1 MEAAEHVPASPRVP
15 DLVEL
20 PSDFWTPTQWS
31 VFLALADA
39 VLAPIVPES
48 ELEDKAAQIRMP
60 DDQFAQLL
68 DRFDAAVARPGGDS
82 DNNSSSSSS
91 SSSSDAKAL
100 ARAVLKDSFSTNPAL
115 AGHLRRTVSVTVHH
129 RLRTRIGG
137 LLGALST
144 RTGALFLT
152 GRCIPLHLQPLHARE
167 AALRRW
173 LASYLPAMR
182 AFAKSVAALA
192 QNSWV
197 QASPLFKQASGY
209 TDVPHPWRP
218 GPGFEFEFL
227 QFPRRGPTESDAGSD
242 AAAAAAAAAAAESE
256 PVVVETDVV
265 IVGSGCGGG
274 VCAKVLAEAG
284 HRVLV
289 LEKGHHH
296 PPSQLPMP
304 QEQGSRLLFENGGVA
319 ATTDGALNVVAGST
333 WGGGGTVNWS
343 VCLQTQDYVRRE
355 WARGAR
361 GVPWFESAEFQA
373 CLDRVCDHVG
383 APPGS
388 EAAVRHTHRGR
399 ALLDGCAR
407 LGWRA
412 APLRQNSGGAEHWCG
427 RCTLGCHGG
436 EKRGPAVSWL
446 PDAAR
451 AGAVFAEGFRVDR
464 VLFGGDEATGE
475 KVATGV
481 VGTWTSRDPQGGVA
495 GPVESRVV
503 REVVVKAKKV
513 VVSAGSL
520 WSPVILKKSG
530 LENPNIGKNLYLH
543 PCNIVGAY
551 YDQELNPW
559 EGGIIT
565 SYCSEFEDLDGKGHG
580 VKLEA
585 TCQVPYMSLPM
596 LPWRGAADFKLAA
609 ARFGRMDAYIAL
621 TRDRDPGAVLADPA
635 TGEPVID
642 YRPSAFDRAHTLE
655 GVVALSRI
663 CHAAGAREI
672 RPLLPGVEP
681 FVRRPKEVAAAA
693 AAAAEAEEK
702 TDGQDAA
709 FEAWVAELRR
719 VGNAPPLA
727 PFSSAHQMGTCR
739 MAPRAEDGVVDPEG
753 RVWGVDGL
761 FVADAS
767 VFPSASGVNPMVTNL
782 AIADWIARGV
792 DRELRGAEVAGRV
805 VG

>member
-1 MEAAEHVPASPRVP
+1 MEATEHAPAGPRVP
-15 DLVEL
+15 DLAEL
-20 PSDFWTPTQWS
+20 PSDYWTPTQWG

-48 ELEDKAAQIRMP
+48 ELEDKAAQIHMP
-60 DDQFAQLL
+60 DDQFEKLL
-68 DRFDAAVARPGGDS
+68 DLFDAAVARPRDGS
-82 DNNSSSSSS
+82 SSSSSS
-91 SSSSDAKAL
+91 SSSSDAKDL

-115 AGHLRRTVSVTVHH
+115 AGHLRRTISAVIHH
-129 RLRTRIGG
+129 RLRKQIGG
-137 LLGALST
+137 VLAALST
-144 RTGALFLT
+144 RAGAFLMT
-152 GRCIPLHLQPLHARE
+152 GRCTPFHLQPLHARE
-167 AALRRW
+167 AVLRRW
-173 LASYLPAMR
+173 YVSYVPALR
-182 AFAKSVAALA
+182 LFAKSVATLA

-209 TDVPHPWRP
+209 SDVPHPWKP
-218 GPGFEFEFL
+218 GPGFAFEFL
-227 QFPRRGPTESDAGSD
+227 QFPRRGADADAES
-242 AAAAAAAAAAAESE
+242 ESE

-274 VCAKVLAEAG
+274 VCAKILAEAG

-289 LEKGHHH
+289 LEKGHHY

-304 QEQGSRLLFENGGVA
+304 QEQGSRLLFENGGIA
-319 ATTDGALNVVAGST
+319 ATTDGALNVIAGST

-343 VCLQTQDYVRRE
+343 VCLQTQDFVRRE
-355 WARGAR
+355 WARGR
-361 GVPWFESAEFQA
+361 GLPFFETPEFQA
-373 CLDRVCDHVG
+373 CLDRACDYVG
-383 APPGS
+383 APAGS

-412 APLRQNSGGAEHWCG
+412 EALPQNSGGAEHWCG
-427 RCTLGCHGG
+427 RCTMGCHGG

-451 AGAVFAEGFRVDR
+451 AGATFVEGFRVDK
-464 VLFGGDEATGE
+464 VLFGGDQANGG

-513 VVSAGSL
+513 VLSAGSL
-520 WSPVILKKSG
+520 WSPVILAKSG
-530 LENPNIGKNLYLH
+530 LENPHIGKNLYLH

-551 YDQELNPW
+551 YDEEINPW

-565 SYCSEFEDLDGKGHG
+565 SCCSEFEDLDGHGHG

-585 TCQVPYMSLPM
+585 TCQVPYMSMSM
-596 LPWRGAADFKLAA
+596 LPWKSPADFKLATV
-609 ARFGRMDAYIAL
+609 RFRQMDAYIAL
-621 TRDRDPGAVLADPA
+621 TRDRDPGAVFPDPA

-642 YRPSAFDRAHTLE
+642 YHTSAFDRAHTLE
-655 GVVALSRI
+655 GVVAISRI
-663 CHAAGAREI
+663 CFAAGASEI

-681 FVRRPKEVAAAA
+681 FVRPAPAAAA
-693 AAAAEAEEK
+693 AKAEEA
-702 TDGQDAA
+702 DGAGAGTGHPA
-709 FEAWVAELRR
+709 FEAWVEAVRR
-719 VGNAPPLA
+719 AGNAPPQA

-739 MAPRAEDGVVDPEG
+739 MAARAEDGVVDPRG

-792 DRELRGAEVAGRV
+792 DQELREQR
-805 VG
+805 